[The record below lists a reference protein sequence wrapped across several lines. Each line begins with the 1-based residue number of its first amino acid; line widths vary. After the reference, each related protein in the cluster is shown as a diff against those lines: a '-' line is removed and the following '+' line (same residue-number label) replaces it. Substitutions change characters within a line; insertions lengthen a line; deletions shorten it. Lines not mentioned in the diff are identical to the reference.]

1 MTLITCFAALCSDE
15 MYVFSTSQK
24 RVSVEFVG
32 TDKVQ
37 EKLNN
42 FNELTSASVSYM
54 GVSSTGAPDE
64 LKSLVPS
71 KYCLMDY
78 HHPVH
83 FTAFFLL
90 QISHNVCSNWS
101 RWFCYHLF
109 LQGLIKAVLHVP
121 DLRLLDLTG
130 NLFSQWQVRIPT
142 ERFLLFQLLYL

>member
-54 GVSSTGAPDE
+54 GVSSIGAPNK

-71 KYCLMDY
+71 KYCLMNY
-78 HHPVH
+78 HHLVH
-83 FTAFFLL
+83 FTTCFY
-90 QISHNVCSNWS
+90 C
-101 RWFCYHLF
+101 
-109 LQGLIKAVLHVP
+109 K
-121 DLRLLDLTG
+121 
-130 NLFSQWQVRIPT
+130 
-142 ERFLLFQLLYL
+142 